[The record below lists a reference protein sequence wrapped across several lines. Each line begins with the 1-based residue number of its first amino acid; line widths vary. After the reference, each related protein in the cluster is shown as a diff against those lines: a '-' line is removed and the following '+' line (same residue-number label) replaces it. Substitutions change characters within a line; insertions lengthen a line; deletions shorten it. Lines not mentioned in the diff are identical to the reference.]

1 MNKDSMWLILDRQ
14 AGKQASKQASKADM
28 LWMQPLIWSLTTTYV
43 FTMYAAAIS

>member
-14 AGKQASKQASKADM
+14 AGKQASKADM

-43 FTMYAAAIS
+43 FTMYAVAIS